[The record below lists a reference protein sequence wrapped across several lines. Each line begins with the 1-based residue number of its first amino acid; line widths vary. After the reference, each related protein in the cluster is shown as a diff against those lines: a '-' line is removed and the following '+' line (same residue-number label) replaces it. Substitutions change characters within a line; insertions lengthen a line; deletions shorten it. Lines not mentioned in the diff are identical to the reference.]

1 MPPEAAWRGDKG
13 DGRHICSSRQSRG
26 ETAGAGHAD
35 RAPAVPKGPPLR
47 FPLPLRQVFCPHFT
61 GWENEASQALFPQ
74 PRFHSSMNGTIMTS
88 EQLPWF
94 HPCPPPTSHLRPA
107 PGHFPSFILSSPVL
121 TFLLRASWESQPNTV
136 VESTE
141 SGATLPGSN
150 PISCS
155 VQLGAFPSGK
165 WVP

>member
-1 MPPEAAWRGDKG
+1 MASTFAAV
-13 DGRHICSSRQSRG
+13 GRARG
-26 ETAGAGHAD
+26 ETAETGHTD
-35 RAPAVPKGPPLR
+35 RAPSVPKGPPLG

-61 GWENEASQALFPQ
+61 DWENGASQALSPHG
-74 PRFHSSMNGTIMTS
+74 FHSSVNGTIMTS

-94 HPCPPPTSHLRPA
+94 RPCPLPTSHLRPA
-107 PGHFPSFILSSPVL
+107 PGHFPFFIPSSPVL
-121 TFLLRASWESQPNTV
+121 TFLLRAGWELQPNTV

-141 SGATLPGSN
+141 SGARLPGSN